1 MWKFERAKSAIS
13 LPLKL
18 PTRSCGEP
26 EMLEFKC
33 QHIISKWW
41 PTDGAVHN
49 LRTCVVNNIVDIWAH
64 SEEMCG
70 KDAKERNSILW
81 TTRIYSCLSVSI
93 CHLWSVSYSSLG
105 MEICQMVVQWF
116 SQIVLL
122 WSIEKWWDF
131 CHRIRKA
138 RRVGHGGFG
147 DTNQRAWLVLRLIII
162 GPRIGQGWQTADYKQ
177 MVGIFVDL
185 RNLT

>member
-1 MWKFERAKSAIS
+1 MLLLTKRILLLSPAHPPSEFRKTSRKASRSAS
-13 LPLKL
+13 
-18 PTRSCGEP
+18 RRRV
-26 EMLEFKC
+26 
-33 QHIISKWW
+33 
-41 PTDGAVHN
+41 GATLN
-49 LRTCVVNNIVDIWAH
+49 TT
-64 SEEMCG
+64 
-70 KDAKERNSILW
+70 SILW

-147 DTNQRAWLVLRLIII
+147 DANQRAWLVLRLIII